1 MASSEM
7 SSEERPV
14 RRNRSRIKWT
24 KEMNNTLL
32 ECKSKAQAL
41 VKSENPPRLE
51 NGRKKGYMRVM
62 KSYGTKRD
70 LRTWL

>member
-14 RRNRSRIKWT
+14 RCNRSRIKWP
-24 KEMNNTLL
+24 KEMDR
-32 ECKSKAQAL
+32 KSKAQAL

-51 NGRKKGYMRVM
+51 NGRNATCV
-62 KSYGTKRD
+62 S
-70 LRTWL
+70 